1 MGQQKYIFYLF
12 VFNLKMLS
20 FMVHTIIIIIKG
32 LSIYN
37 ETEDNLMQP
46 VQQLLVFR

>member
-20 FMVHTIIIIIKG
+20 FMVHTIIIIKG